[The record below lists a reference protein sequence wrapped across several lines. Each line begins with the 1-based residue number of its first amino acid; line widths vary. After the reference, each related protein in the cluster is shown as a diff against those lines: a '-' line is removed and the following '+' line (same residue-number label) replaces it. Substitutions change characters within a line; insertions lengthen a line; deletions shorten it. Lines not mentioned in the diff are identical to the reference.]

1 MRHFTLST
9 IITLGFHLTLCAQ
22 LFLDNASFEGKPQDA
37 TTPVGWLACEQ
48 GTTPDILPGPW
59 GVYQEASDGD
69 TYVGL
74 ITRDDGTWESIGQRL
89 KKMLQPKDCYTF
101 NLDLAH
107 SSTYSGYN
115 APIRLRIWGGPSRCS
130 KGQLLYES
138 DFIKNS
144 DWETHEVQF
153 YVKQPI
159 NYILIEAYYK
169 EGRFSHRGNILID
182 HITPLKACPRAM
194 LELKEVEQR
203 GTERNRG

>member
-1 MRHFTLST
+1 MRHIVLL
-9 IITLGFHLTLCAQ
+9 IIISLGINSALFGQ
-22 LFLDNASFEGKPQDA
+22 LFLDNASFEGEPQDA
-37 TTPVGWLACEQ
+37 TTPVGWLPCER

-89 KKMLQPKDCYTF
+89 KKTLQPKDCYTF

-115 APIRLRIWGGPSRCS
+115 STIRLRIWGGTTRCT
-130 KGQLLYES
+130 KEQLIFES
-138 DFIKNS
+138 DFIKNT
-144 DWETHEVQF
+144 DWETHEVHF

-169 EGRFSHRGNILID
+169 DGRFSHRGNILID
-182 HITPLKACPRAM
+182 HITPLKACPRAY
-194 LELKEVEQR
+194 L
-203 GTERNRG
+203 GY